1 MTNKIIL
8 FLDDCRKASN
18 YVDTVNNI
26 VRQSF
31 TYNEFTVDVQDYFFL
46 YGRIDEVWFDHDLG
60 DPNGDGYD
68 CAKYLVKFCDENGY
82 KLPKWHIHSAN
93 PVGRDNVDSH
103 LKILLKIFKNEN
115 I

>member
-1 MTNKIIL
+1 MMNKVIL

-46 YGRIDEVWFDHDLG
+46 YVRIDEVWFGHDLG
-60 DPNGDGYD
+60 GPNGDGYD

-82 KLPKWHIHSAN
+82 KLPKWCIQSAN
-93 PVGRDNVDSH
+93 TIKNENG
-103 LKILLKIFKNEN
+103 LIKIIKNEN